1 MSLLAHLP
9 QLHPHPV
16 AVSPVLHHHHQ
27 RGHVHSSLVRGLS
40 RIRILDHVHCRAGVL
55 LQPGSLEHEVSA
67 PGLLV
72 AHSCLRKHQCNR
84 RGGGEGLQLP
94 GLGVLLRRSD
104 VTRHLHND
112 IPDLEVNI
120 SFNTIGVIRRTSQKL
135 HES

>member
-1 MSLLAHLP
+1 MAAA
-9 QLHPHPV
+9 PV
-16 AVSPVLHHHHQ
+16 RRGHCLGDPVLHHQ
-27 RGHVHSSLVRGLS
+27 P
-40 RIRILDHVHCRAGVL
+40 GVL

-84 RGGGEGLQLP
+84 RGGGVGLQLP
-94 GLGVLLRRSD
+94 GFGVLLRRSD